1 MPLRMVI
8 LENDIFGAFPILG
21 TGDFVVLVEVYRLV
35 LIDDF
40 VRLEI
45 EVLLLEFLRSSTP
58 RRVRLPGVLLSE
70 LCSGRVS
77 GSVAGHICLS
87 PAGHWPLPILGILAR
102 AFVMHRRLL
111 LEVLAMRTSTW
122 TGFIFFA
129 GLRSHRLLLR
139 RRITASLF
147 LSLILILI
155 LILIVLLSCPCKRR
169 EPETAR

>member
-1 MPLRMVI
+1 
-8 LENDIFGAFPILG
+8 
-21 TGDFVVLVEVYRLV
+21 
-35 LIDDF
+35 
-40 VRLEI
+40 
-45 EVLLLEFLRSSTP
+45 
-58 RRVRLPGVLLSE
+58 
-70 LCSGRVS
+70 
-77 GSVAGHICLS
+77 
-87 PAGHWPLPILGILAR
+87 
-102 AFVMHRRLL
+102 
-111 LEVLAMRTSTW
+111 MRTSTW